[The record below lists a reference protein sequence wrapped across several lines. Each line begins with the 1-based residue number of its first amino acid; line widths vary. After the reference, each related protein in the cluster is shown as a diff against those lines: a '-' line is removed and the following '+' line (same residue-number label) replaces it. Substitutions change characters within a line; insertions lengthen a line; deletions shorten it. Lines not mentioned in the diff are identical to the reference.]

1 MKFLSLPCL
10 PVYGV
15 DDNKCSMVRKILV
28 LLAVAAASLFGQ
40 QPTPDALFQT
50 AVNHLASKQ
59 FPEAKEAFRL
69 LREMEP
75 ASVRGAVGV
84 AQTLLAQGLRTD
96 AVGYMTGEVAKDPA
110 NPKLNVVLGDIAMQA
125 GQISIA
131 VTRYA
136 RTLELLSKDANA
148 GGFYVRRSSRRG
160 TEIVSDP
167 LGTALD
173 NFIGNDP
180 TPPGPG
186 GVYLRL
192 AEALLRGGDAARA
205 IEALEVARRL
215 LPSDVGLLLDLALLY
230 DNAKNQ
236 PRAVA
241 AYRDF
246 LKVAPD
252 HVTGL
257 NNLAFLLA
265 DTGGDLDEAL
275 RHALRAR
282 ELQPQA
288 DEVADTLGWVYFKRK
303 AYPEALGIFAR
314 LVQKSPENMT
324 HRNRLREVL
333 DQTGDT
339 SAAVAELKAALAAP
353 PAEAANLALSAMIAR
368 LYPAR

>member
-1 MKFLSLPCL
+1 MKFPSSPCL
-10 PVYGV
+10 PV
-15 DDNKCSMVRKILV
+15 DDNKCSMVRKTLV
-28 LLAVAAASLFGQ
+28 LLAIGTASLFGQ
-40 QPTPDALFQT
+40 PPTPDALFQT
-50 AVNHLASKQ
+50 AVNQLASKQ
-59 FPEAKEAFRL
+59 FVEAKESFRL
-69 LREMEP
+69 LREREP

-96 AVGYMTGEVAKDPA
+96 AVTYMTGEVAKDSA
-110 NPKLNVVLGDIAMQA
+110 NPKLNVVLGDIALQA
-125 GQISIA
+125 GQINIA
-131 VTRYA
+131 VTRYV
-136 RTLELLSKDANA
+136 RTLELLSKDPNA
-148 GGFYVRRSSRRG
+148 GGFYVRRSTRRG

-173 NFIGNDP
+173 NFVGNDP

-192 AEALLRGGDAARA
+192 AEALLRGGDAARG
-205 IEALEVARRL
+205 IEALEAARRL

-236 PRAVA
+236 PRAIA

-246 LKVAPD
+246 LKLAPD

-275 RHALRAR
+275 RDALRAR

-303 AYPEALGIFAR
+303 AYPEALGIFAK
-314 LVQKSPENMT
+314 LVQKSPENMI
-324 HRNRLREVL
+324 HRDRLRQVL
-333 DQTGDT
+333 DQTGGT
-339 SAAVAELKAALAAP
+339 STAVTELKTALAEP
-353 PAEAANLALSAMIAR
+353 SAEAANLSLSAMIAR
-368 LYPAR
+368 MYPPQ